1 MLRSINIASHF
12 FILTIAAAFVFVSPA
27 QQLQTSSITE
37 TAVTRSNLQIV
48 KDMYGSFAI
57 GDVPAVV
64 ADMDPN
70 IEWNESENF
79 PYADGNPYIGPD
91 AVVKGV
97 FSRLGSE
104 WDYWKLTDQVYYES
118 QNGEILVTGRYSARH
133 KKNDKEI
140 NAQFVHIFWIENGK
154 VVKFQKYADTY
165 QVNAAMQ

>member
-1 MLRSINIASHF
+1 MLINKVLHICV
-12 FILTIAAAFVFVSPA
+12 LNIAAAFVFVSTA
-27 QQLQTSSITE
+27 QQLQTTSVTE
-37 TAVTRSNLQIV
+37 PAGSRSNLQII

-64 ADMDPN
+64 ADMDLN

-104 WDYWKLTDQVYYES
+104 WVYWKLTDQVY
-118 QNGEILVTGRYSARH
+118 
-133 KKNDKEI
+133 
-140 NAQFVHIFWIENGK
+140 
-154 VVKFQKYADTY
+154 
-165 QVNAAMQ
+165 

>member
-1 MLRSINIASHF
+1 MLINKALYICA
-12 FILTIAAAFVFVSPA
+12 LTAVSAFVFVSTA
-27 QQLQTSSITE
+27 QQLQTTSVTE
-37 TAVTRSNLQIV
+37 PVGTRSNLQIV

-57 GDVPAVV
+57 GDVPTVV

-91 AVVKGV
+91 AIVKGV

-104 WDYWKLTDQVYYES
+104 WDYWKLTNQVFYEA
-118 QNGEILVTGRYSARH
+118 QNNEIIVTGRYDAKH
-133 KKNDKEI
+133 KLTGKEI
-140 NAQFVHIFWIENGK
+140 NAQFVHIFWIEDGK
-154 VVKFQKYADTY
+154 VVKFQQYADTH

>member
-1 MLRSINIASHF
+1 MLINKVLHICV
-12 FILTIAAAFVFVSPA
+12 LNIAAAFVFVSTA
-27 QQLQTSSITE
+27 QQLQTTSVTE
-37 TAVTRSNLQIV
+37 PAGSRSNLQII

-64 ADMDPN
+64 ADMDLN

-104 WDYWKLTDQVYYES
+104 WVYWKLTDQVYYES
-118 QNGEILVTGRYSARH
+118 RNGEIIVTGRYSAKH
-133 KKNDKEI
+133 KKTGKEI

-154 VVKFQKYADTY
+154 VIKFQQYADTY
-165 QVNAAMQ
+165 QVNSAIQ

>member
-1 MLRSINIASHF
+1 MLNLINKSLHICVLIF
-12 FILTIAAAFVFVSPA
+12 TIALIQLSLA
-27 QQLQTSSITE
+27 QGLQTSSLTE
-37 TAVTRSNLQIV
+37 TKNNRSNLQIV

-64 ADMDPN
+64 ADMDPK

-118 QNGEILVTGRYSARH
+118 QNGEILVTGRYSAKH
-133 KKNDKEI
+133 KITGKEI

-154 VVKFQKYADTY
+154 VIKFQQYADTY
-165 QVNAAMQ
+165 QVNAVMQ

>member
-1 MLRSINIASHF
+1 MLKPIYIAWHF
-12 FILTIAAAFVFVSPA
+12 FVLTIAGAFIFVTNA

-37 TAVTRSNLQIV
+37 TAGTRNNLQIV

-64 ADMDPN
+64 ADMGPH

-97 FSRLGSE
+97 FSRFGSE
-104 WDYWKLTDQVYYES
+104 WDYLKLNDQVYYES
-118 QNGEILVTGRYSARH
+118 QNGEILVTGRYNARH
-133 KKNDKEI
+133 KITGKEI
-140 NAQFVHIFWIENGK
+140 NAQFIHIFWIENGK
-154 VVKFQKYADTY
+154 VVKFQQYADTH

>member
-1 MLRSINIASHF
+1 MLKLINIAPHF
-12 FILTIAAAFVFVSPA
+12 LILPITVAFVFATNA
-27 QQLQTSSITE
+27 QTLQTSSVTEITK
-37 TAVTRSNLQIV
+37 TRSNLQIV

-118 QNGEILVTGRYSARH
+118 RNGEIIVTGRYSAKH
-133 KKNDKEI
+133 KKTGKEI

-154 VVKFQKYADTY
+154 VIKFQQYADTY
-165 QVNAAMQ
+165 QVNSAIQ

>member
-1 MLRSINIASHF
+1 MLKLIYKAPHF
-12 FILTIAAAFVFVSPA
+12 FIFTIVAAFVFAANA
-27 QQLQTSSITE
+27 QTAQTTPVTE
-37 TAVTRSNLQIV
+37 PVESRSNLQIV

-64 ADMDPN
+64 ADMDKN

-91 AVVKGV
+91 AVVKGI

-104 WDYWKLTDQVYYES
+104 WDYWRLTDQVYYES
-118 QNGEILVTGRYSARH
+118 QNGEILVTGRYNAKH
-133 KKNDKEI
+133 KKTGKEI

-154 VVKFQKYADTY
+154 VIKFQQYADTH
-165 QVNAAMQ
+165 QVNSAMQ

>member
-1 MLRSINIASHF
+1 MLKPINIASHF
-12 FILTIAAAFVFVSPA
+12 FILTVATAFVFVTQA
-27 QQLQTSSITE
+27 QQLQTSSMTE

-104 WDYWKLTDQVYYES
+104 WEYWKLADQVYYES
-118 QNGEILVTGRYSARH
+118 QNGEILVTGRYSAKH
-133 KKNDKEI
+133 KKTGKEI
-140 NAQFVHIFWIENGK
+140 NAQFVHIFWIKNGK
-154 VVKFQKYADTY
+154 VTKFQQYADTY
-165 QVNAAMQ
+165 QVNDAMQ